1 MHLLQ
6 ELIRWLSNKRNL
18 KYSYKKIKR
27 KRSKVQIKLRI
38 KKKMKMLDSG
48 NRLSLISQLLEIRTR
63 QIQTM
68 T

>member
-6 ELIRWLSNKRNL
+6 ELIKFLSNKRNL
-18 KYSYKKIKR
+18 KYSCKKIKR